1 MILTIP
7 TIYLEN
13 GKSKYT
19 ISGLPG
25 FEKLDSMFK
34 DNPLELAKLFREE
47 NNKSILFQI
56 DESIESLN
64 TVSQIQDILDIPIQL
79 ITITKNQ
86 SLLKHISETR
96 FSRIFVPIERINSL
110 PTSIPIIQLS
120 AISDYNLNEYSR
132 VMIDFKNTR
141 LENIEYYGETKISII
156 NSLCNTSDLV
166 RMNTMNTNID
176 SVYLGKEYYRI
187 HFAGQLLW
195 RIAEKAQ
202 FAI

>member
-7 TIYLEN
+7 IIYLEN
-13 GKSKYT
+13 GKSKYS

-25 FEKLDSMFK
+25 FELLDSMFK

-56 DESIESLN
+56 DESMESLN
-64 TVSQIQDILDIPIQL
+64 KVSQIQDILDIPIQL
-79 ITITKNQ
+79 NINTKKQ
-86 SLLKHISETR
+86 SLLEHISETR
-96 FSRIFVPIERINSL
+96 FSRVFVPIERINSL
-110 PTSIPIIQLS
+110 PTSIPIIRLS
-120 AISDYNLNEYSR
+120 AISNYNLNEFSR
-132 VMIDFKNTR
+132 VMIDFENTR
-141 LENIEYYGETKISII
+141 LENIEYYGETKLSTI
-156 NSLCNTSDLV
+156 NAICNTSDLV

-176 SVYLGKEYYRI
+176 SVYLGKEYYGI